1 MAVRAAYHSYH
12 PWYSPFGQRSCANCS
27 YNLWEGRFKSQAL
40 LDEAALMACMA
51 YVDLNPVRAG
61 MENTPE
67 ESDHT
72 SVKKR
77 CDKANN
83 SKKPNQINQQEK
95 SLYPFVGNPREGQP
109 EGIQMKLSDYL
120 ELVDSTGRVLRDDKR
135 GAISAVSEKILT
147 RLDIDEDQW
156 LEMTANF
163 EECFSAFV
171 GGESSLRIACDHFQ
185 YQRPPGLA
193 TCKLMFR

>member
-1 MAVRAAYHSYH
+1 MAQVALFTSLLSRATHSAT
-12 PWYSPFGQRSCANCS
+12 SCRT
-27 YNLWEGRFKSQAL
+27 WEGRFKSQAL

-61 MENTPE
+61 MAKTPE
-67 ESDHT
+67 QSDHT

-77 CDKANN
+77 CEKASK

-109 EGIQMKLSDYL
+109 EGIQMRLSDYL
-120 ELVDSTGRVLRDDKR
+120 ELVDSTGRVLRKDKH
-135 GAISAVSEKILT
+135 GAISACADKILT
-147 RLDIDEDQW
+147 RLEVDEDQW
-156 LEMTANF
+156 LEMTSNF
-163 EECFSAFV
+163 EGCFRSFV
-171 GGESSLRIACDHFQ
+171 GGESSLRVACENLH

-193 TCKLMFR
+193 TCKMMFH